1 MDLHR
6 PSVHTMDRRRFLTA
20 LGFSAAAVPFVSGR
34 FSVSAF
40 AEQTAVSSGASPAVS
55 AASGRLVLLSDT
67 HVGRFARYRFTVDW
81 LIECVSEISAM
92 DPRPAHVLIYGDLSF
107 NVGEL
112 GDYRMLREIFKPLD
126 DAGIPWTPCM
136 GNHDRRETFSEI
148 FPEKAAQSLVPGHLV
163 FKAETEYADFIM
175 LDSLNVGKVGGKIS
189 DDQKD
194 WLNETLKKQTKPT
207 IVGAHHPLRET
218 QVAKILESHS
228 CVAGYING
236 HWHYWHTNDQPTKLP
251 NMVMP
256 SSGLWGD
263 IGMVHAELTQD
274 SANFTLALRDSFPKG
289 KVRSSNVPGRE
300 EQTAKKN
307 GLQWRLDL

>member
-81 LIECVSEISAM
+81 LIECVSEITAM

-163 FKAETEYADFIM
+163 FKAETEYADFI
-175 LDSLNVGKVGGKIS
+175 
-189 DDQKD
+189 
-194 WLNETLKKQTKPT
+194 
-207 IVGAHHPLRET
+207 
-218 QVAKILESHS
+218 
-228 CVAGYING
+228 
-236 HWHYWHTNDQPTKLP
+236 
-251 NMVMP
+251 
-256 SSGLWGD
+256 
-263 IGMVHAELTQD
+263 
-274 SANFTLALRDSFPKG
+274 
-289 KVRSSNVPGRE
+289 
-300 EQTAKKN
+300 
-307 GLQWRLDL
+307 